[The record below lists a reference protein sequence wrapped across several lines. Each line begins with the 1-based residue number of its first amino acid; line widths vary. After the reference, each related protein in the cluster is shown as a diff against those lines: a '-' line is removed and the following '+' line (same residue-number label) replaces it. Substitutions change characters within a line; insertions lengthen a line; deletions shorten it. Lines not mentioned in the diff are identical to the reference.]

1 MRPRILDYFSPVRK
15 RKPMNF
21 EGFDGIRGM
30 AVMGRFV
37 LVFAF
42 LGLLFGLLVML
53 PVAYENN
60 PPLSDKDGVAFGVC
74 FFFPVFLFFVGLFFV
89 KIGK

>member
-1 MRPRILDYFSPVRK
+1 
-15 RKPMNF
+15 MNF

-60 PPLSDKDGVAFGVC
+60 PPLSDKDGVATDIVDENREYL
-74 FFFPVFLFFVGLFFV
+74 PVPCHPTTP
-89 KIGK
+89 